1 MTKLGKI
8 FTTMMM
14 LLSVMFFLAALLAN
28 MTYVDYVPLLN
39 TPETGLKAVA
49 QKQQA
54 KVTALNDQ
62 IQKLKQTIEVEL
74 ATRTAALGALQIQ
87 LEQLDFQVRGMEK
100 ALDAKQA
107 EVLQLAQNEQS
118 TKDDLIAS
126 SKENDRAKEDLKQM
140 LADRAKAFTNFKNAY
155 AELLKL
161 QGDHKTLQTQYNLL
175 NQTASATSDN
185 SPSDSFVPN

>member
-8 FTTMMM
+8 FTTIMM

-28 MTYVDYVPLLN
+28 MTYVDYAPLLN

-54 KVTALNDQ
+54 RVSALNEQ
-62 IQKLKQTIEVEL
+62 IQKLKQSIDVEL
-74 ATRTAALGALQIQ
+74 ASRTAALGALQVQ
-87 LEQLDFQVRGMEK
+87 MDQLDFQVREMEK

-107 EVLQLAQNEQS
+107 EVLQLAQTEQS
-118 TKDDLIAS
+118 TKDDLIAA
-126 SKENDRAKEDLKQM
+126 SKENDKAKEELQQT
-140 LADRAKAFTNFKNAY
+140 RANRDKLFTNFKSSF

-161 QGDHKTLQTQYNLL
+161 QGDHKTLEIQYNLL
-175 NQTASATSDN
+175 TQPA
-185 SPSDSFVPN
+185 SPSDSYSPSDSK

>member
-8 FTTMMM
+8 FTTIMM
-14 LLSVMFFLAALLAN
+14 LLSVMFFVAALLAN
-28 MTYVDYVPLLN
+28 MTYVDYGPILN

-49 QKQQA
+49 QKNQA
-54 KVTALNDQ
+54 RVTALNEQ

-74 ATRTAALGALQIQ
+74 ASRSAALAALQQQ
-87 LEQLDFQVRGMEK
+87 LEQLDFQVRSMEK
-100 ALDAKQA
+100 ALDDKQA
-107 EVLQLAQNEQS
+107 EVLQLAQTEQS
-118 TKDDLIAS
+118 TKDDLIAAS
-126 SKENDRAKEDLKQM
+126 QENDKTKTQLAQTR
-140 LADRAKAFTNFKNAY
+140 ADRDKLFGNFKNSY

-175 NQTASATSDN
+175 NNRPSASDN